1 MSYKYLDKN
10 GLSYFWSKLKAK
22 IGTATLTTTSQ
33 DLSGAVNELNSKIAD
48 IKSISIVEASAT
60 TGGSGNIS
68 TPTSTTGKVF
78 IFAPYCTSSI
88 DVYLRAWRASSND
101 GWYLTAVNP
110 NTGATVN
117 NTSITYRYIRIEFN

>member
-1 MSYKYLDKN
+1 MSVIIRN
-10 GLSYFWSKLKAK
+10 GQEYGGVDDGLLEDVAELK
-22 IGTATLTTTSQ
+22 T
-33 DLSGAVNELNSKIAD
+33 DVNELKSKIAD

-78 IFAPYCTSSI
+78 IFAPYCTSST
-88 DVYLRAWRASSND
+88 DVYLRAWRASSNN

-117 NTSITYRYIRIEFN
+117 NTSITYRYIRIVFN